1 MRGTLWEL
9 LKVMVLKWI
18 LIKTWTIWKVF
29 FQNLAKNFVWTRT
42 ARLSLWL
49 QSCKSVTHCDCK
61 VTSLW
66 LQSHKSVTAKS
77 QVCECKVTSL
87 WLQSHKKAG
96 AMQKTMNY
104 STCMIAVCAEQTEP
118 YDLWILMGESLSE
131 VCQSQSSVWDLK
143 GAVFKACDCMW
154 QTKKRDILYGGWL
167 IGGHTPRFINRTAA
181 PGSAVFPWFKMI
193 FWDVLLHSQRH
204 FDSFACD
211 SCQFHW
217 STQQWVKTLELRDR
231 ITPHVSFFQ
240 ESLSRCENE
249 MGKARKRKEMVQDR
263 LGERAVCDSV
273 VCVSLCM

>member
-1 MRGTLWEL
+1 MRDTLWEL

-154 QTKKRDILYGGWL
+154 QTKNG
-167 IGGHTPRFINRTAA
+167 
-181 PGSAVFPWFKMI
+181 I
-193 FWDVLLHSQRH
+193 FS
-204 FDSFACD
+204 
-211 SCQFHW
+211 
-217 STQQWVKTLELRDR
+217 
-231 ITPHVSFFQ
+231 
-240 ESLSRCENE
+240 
-249 MGKARKRKEMVQDR
+249 MGD
-263 LGERAVCDSV
+263 D
-273 VCVSLCM
+273 